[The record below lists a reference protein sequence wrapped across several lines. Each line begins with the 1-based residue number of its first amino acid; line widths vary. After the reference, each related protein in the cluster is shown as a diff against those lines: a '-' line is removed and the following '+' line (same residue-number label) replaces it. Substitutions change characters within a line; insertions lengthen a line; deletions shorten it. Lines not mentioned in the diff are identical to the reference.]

1 MPAQPAPSPDP
12 RGAGPVAEP
21 FPRLHAPSVQE
32 ELVDAGRCRR
42 PDGAVERY
50 SVHRDPEGR
59 HLVRVAVAPAEGE
72 APGAEGPWTDPVAGV
87 LPAPSLWHLVLAPD
101 GRPERM
107 EARWSQDGSP
117 VELALTFFPDEVLL
131 WRRGAEPAAESLA
144 LPPGFRLLWPPVSG
158 REACLTGLDTL
169 LDAEG
174 RGLLMVCALGCRPA
188 ARGGL
193 RARPVK
199 LGLSLAAPA
208 AADPRD
214 PSTAEPAAPPAGD
227 PSGAVELTLST
238 PGWPPQRLSLDPA
251 GRLSAWQVGED
262 AVTCRRPWLP

>member
-1 MPAQPAPSPDP
+1 MPAQPAAPPGP
-12 RGAGPVAEP
+12 EAAGPVAEP
-21 FPRLHAPSVQE
+21 FPRLHAPSTQE

-42 PDGAVERY
+42 PDGAIERY
-50 SVHRDPEGR
+50 TVHRDAEGR
-59 HLVRVAVAPAEGE
+59 HWVRVAVAPPQ
-72 APGAEGPWTDPVAGV
+72 PGTAGGAAAGAWSDPVAGV
-87 LPAPSLWHLVLAPD
+87 LPTPSLWHLVLAPE

-117 VELALTFFPDEVLL
+117 VELALTFFPDEALI
-131 WRRGAEPAAESLA
+131 WRRGAEPATESLA

-158 REACLTGLDTL
+158 REACLTGLDAL
-169 LDAEG
+169 LDGEG
-174 RGLLMVCALGCRPA
+174 RGILMVCALGCRPA

-199 LGLSLAAPA
+199 LGLSLGPDEPASAPA
-208 AADPRD
+208 A
-214 PSTAEPAAPPAGD
+214 
-227 PSGAVELTLST
+227 SGAPDGTEGAGEESHLTLDT

-262 AVTCRRPWLP
+262 SIACRRPWLT